1 MTIWAFTHAN
11 NKQLVQTTILANYEF
26 PSQEREADGPITNQA
41 AIDLWHQK
49 DVSVRNY
56 ILATLE
62 QSQKQN
68 LYGIP
73 TAREM
78 WLNISTQYTTR
89 ADEIEGQLLQ
99 DMWSYKYDPGK
110 EKKNFDFNW
119 TIWLFKVCLH
129 IRCLYRSFGLYR
141 MDFDQTIDAPYL
153 TLATSHFKQLI

>member
-1 MTIWAFTHAN
+1 MP
-11 NKQLVQTTILANYEF
+11 TTNYQSLANYEF

-41 AIDLWHQK
+41 AIDSWHQK

-99 DMWSYKYDPGK
+99 DMWSYTYDPGK
-110 EKKNFDFNW
+110 EKKTLNYN
-119 TIWLFKVCLH
+119 LH
-129 IRCLYRSFGLYR
+129 CNYNTPMNDMYMQQETFEVIS
-141 MDFDQTIDAPYL
+141 ME
-153 TLATSHFKQLI
+153 S